1 MPAWGFLPGVWVYA
15 CVQVACVVR
24 VRVRGSVSVS
34 VNARAQVVEEGR
46 APAYAGRL
54 VGIYVAYM

>member
-15 CVQVACVVR
+15 CVQVVCVVR
-24 VRVRGSVSVS
+24 VRVRVSVSVSVS

-46 APAYAGRL
+46 APAYR
-54 VGIYVAYM
+54 